1 MKYLDFTLY
10 LRGNCGLSN
19 LMMSMELGVVA
30 SFLLDR
36 VLVLEGNVPPPA
48 NLVNYP
54 GTDVTN
60 RRGSRVT
67 DLVELPVPWLEDWQV
82 DYDPALAVVMS
93 RGHAM
98 HAVFPWPDAG
108 DAPSA
113 DLLRFARDRRH
124 ILRQTE
130 ASRAAPVVRLFP
142 RPADGMSMENFAF
155 YSYFFYLDAPTRR
168 AVHALLRRMRP
179 RAPYAELA
187 AQVSASLGR
196 FNAVHVRRG
205 DFKETF
211 GVTTR
216 DRTAAEAIRV
226 LDESFAQDDTLL
238 ILTDERDDPFFDE
251 ITAHFRHAVFVDH
264 HILRHFHDEFFE
276 LPYHDAVA
284 LAYLS
289 QLIAADSI
297 DFVGTMTS
305 TFTSMVQRYR
315 GNRGRVEPFKFLW
328 NEIPDPDCEVTLRG
342 SHPPSDCIP
351 LHPDGRLVEQF
362 AGPYSWLRYNERI
375 NPAWQREWPES
386 FLEADARGDGA
397 VSR

>member
-36 VLVLEGNVPPPA
+36 VLVLEGNVSPPA
-48 NLVNYP
+48 NLVSYLGMNVDHRP
-54 GTDVTN
+54 
-60 RRGSRVT
+60 RSRVT
-67 DLVELPVPWLEDWQV
+67 DLVELPVPWLDAWQT
-82 DYDPALAVVMS
+82 DYDPAQAVVMC

-98 HAVFPWPDAG
+98 DAVFPWPDTG
-108 DAPSA
+108 DPPSA
-113 DLLRFARDRRH
+113 DLLRFARGRRR
-124 ILRQTE
+124 IVRQTE

-142 RPADGMSMENFAF
+142 RPAAGTSMENFSF
-155 YSYFFYLDAPTRR
+155 YSYFFYLDAPTRS

-179 RAPYAELA
+179 RAPYVKLA
-187 AQVSASLGR
+187 GQVSASLGR

-216 DRTAAEAIRV
+216 DRSAAEAIRV
-226 LDESFAQDDTLL
+226 LDESFAQDDTLV
-238 ILTDERDDPFFDE
+238 ILTDERNDPFFGE
-251 ITAHFRHAVFVDH
+251 ITAHFCNSIFVDH
-264 HILRHFHDEFFE
+264 YILEHFHDEFFD
-276 LPYHDAVA
+276 LPYHDGIA

-289 QLIAADSI
+289 QLVAADAV

-315 GNRGRVEPFKFLW
+315 GNRGRVELFKFLW
-328 NEIPDPDCEVTLRG
+328 NEIPDPAYEVTLRG
-342 SHPPSDCIP
+342 SHPPSACVP

-386 FLEADARGDGA
+386 FLEDAACKGTL
-397 VSR
+397 